1 MIPLWKI
8 KLILMVIT
16 SLGPIAFTI
25 LFHKQQHMLGL
36 SIILWLIWGGIW
48 YSENGEIR

>member
-16 SLGPIAFTI
+16 SLGPIAFKYNP
-25 LFHKQQHMLGL
+25 LVDLGWNL
-36 SIILWLIWGGIW
+36 V
-48 YSENGEIR
+48 